1 MKGKRELSEA
11 GLGYMMV
18 LPAMVI
24 ILVIALYPV
33 LRTFWYSMFDLR
45 LNNPIKSSTHLDY
58 KFDLENYLGQQFYI
72 SNTMRQLESS
82 LSEENKGIVPEIKQE
97 LAGLN
102 AQLQKIP
109 AISSRYDKA
118 KALVDKIK
126 PVSDDDLR
134 FAELGKADAEAFL
147 SSLNGI
153 QGRLA
158 ELSKK
163 KGDPADQAAGLMEE
177 LKISVL
183 KPNFIGFKNYTDLFG
198 ELKIT
203 NGETGRLGKSLVNTF
218 GFTVISVF
226 LELLIGLFFALGIN
240 KSFKGRGLAR
250 ACMLIPWAIPTA
262 VSAMMW
268 NFLYDGQNGV
278 VSAGIAAIG
287 LAQNP
292 GVLLSSKTGAFFSV
306 IMADVWKTTPY
317 MALLLL
323 AGLQTISGDL
333 YEAGQIDGAS
343 TVKKFFSITLP
354 LLKPTI
360 LVALLFR
367 TLDAFRVFDLIFV
380 LTGGGP
386 ANSTE
391 SIAIYAYK
399 TMFSQMDFGKGS
411 TLSII
416 VFLCIALIS
425 IIYIRILGKDSL
437 LGQEG

>member
-1 MKGKRELSEA
+1 MARKRGLSEA

-18 LPAMVI
+18 LPAMAI

-33 LRTFWYSMFDLR
+33 ILTFWYSMFDLR
-45 LNNPIKSSTHLDY
+45 LNNPVKNTTHTEY
-58 KFDLENYLGQQFYI
+58 NFDLENYLSQQFYI
-72 SNTMRQLESS
+72 NNAMRQLGAAA
-82 LSEENKGIVPEIKQE
+82 SEENKARLPEIKQQ
-97 LAGLN
+97 LADIN
-102 AQLQKIP
+102 ASLLKLP
-109 AISSRYDKA
+109 AIAGRYDQA

-126 PVSDDDLR
+126 PVADKDLR
-134 FAELGKADAEAFL
+134 FAKIDKADADAYL
-147 SSLNGI
+147 SSLDKI
-153 QGRLA
+153 KA
-158 ELSKK
+158 ELAGMSKK

-177 LKISVL
+177 LGISVL
-183 KPNFIGFKNYTDLFG
+183 KPNFIGFKNYADLFG
-198 ELKIT
+198 EFKVT
-203 NGETGRLGKSLVNTF
+203 NGDVGRLGKSLINTF

-226 LELLIGLFFALGIN
+226 LELILGLVIAMGIN
-240 KSFKGRGLAR
+240 KSFRGRGLAR
-250 ACMLIPWAIPTA
+250 AFMLIPWAIPTS

-278 VSAGIAAIG
+278 VSAVIAALG
-287 LAQNP
+287 LVENP
-292 GVLLSSKTGAFFSV
+292 GMMLSSKTGAFFSV
-306 IMADVWKTTPY
+306 VMADVWKTTPY

-333 YEAGQIDGAS
+333 YEACQIDGAS
-343 TVKKFFSITLP
+343 AVKKFFRITLP

-425 IIYIRILGKDSL
+425 IGYISILGKDAL
-437 LGQEG
+437 LSQEG